1 MQMNVEIMSEDNIVL
16 LNTSLYV
23 FLFVFC
29 YVKYKFKSLCTF
41 ISLLYMISSVC
52 SFLLYS
58 FPTYNL
64 TFTSWGDV
72 TLEAVLYQFVLYCF
86 LILSFSYC
94 KLEKIKTITQ
104 YNEKFLEQIQTVVI
118 VALSIYLIC
127 NLPLS
132 IKNFFSGGNLSDMR
146 DDTYGDNSTGALGI
160 FSRIFG
166 SMPYVLLIIT
176 CVKYF
181 LLDRFS
187 TLDKYS
193 VFVYF
198 LFKSNTILKAI
209 SRSSM
214 IFSLMELLVLFVFFY
229 SFISKEMKK
238 KVFKLSIVIAPVVI
252 VMFAMITL
260 SRFGDDAMS
269 LTESMKTFQY
279 AGEAQLNFTNLLYP
293 DLKEPFMGFDQ
304 FPLFRRLLGLP
315 YDDGLGR
322 LDEDVYNVYIQEYY
336 GYTNPTYIFH
346 GILGTYVFNWG
357 FYITPIL
364 CLLLFFVLRRMY
376 KDKEE
381 LSFMGVVITAILASY
396 MCKGVTYADYCS
408 ESGNIMILILIYMCI
423 FQKNNGMEVPIAI
436 SKDDA
441 EQAEEIEENAQ

>member
-1 MQMNVEIMSEDNIVL
+1 MSEDKVVL
-16 LNTSLYV
+16 LNTSLYF

-29 YVKYKFKSLCTF
+29 FIKYKFKSLCTI

-58 FPTYNL
+58 FPTYHL
-64 TFTSWGDV
+64 TITAWGDV
-72 TLEAVLYQFVLYCF
+72 TIEAVLYQFVLYCI

-94 KLEKIKTITQ
+94 KLENIKTITQ
-104 YNEKFLEQIQTVVI
+104 YNEKFIEQIQIIIVVS
-118 VALSIYLIC
+118 LSIFLIC
-127 NLPLS
+127 QLPLS
-132 IKNFFSGGNLSDMR
+132 VKNFFSGRDLAEMR
-146 DDTYGDNSTGALGI
+146 DETYGDNSTGALGL

-166 SMPYVLLIIT
+166 SMPYVLLVIS

-181 LLDRFS
+181 LLDKFS
-187 TLDKYS
+187 ILDKYS
-193 VFVYF
+193 VIVYF
-198 LFKSNTILKAI
+198 LYKFNTMLNVV
-209 SRSSM
+209 SRSSLV
-214 IFSLMELLVLFVFFY
+214 FSLMELMVIFFFLY
-229 SFISKEMKK
+229 SFISKGMKK
-238 KVFKLSIVIAPVVI
+238 KIFKFTVLTAPVIIALFV
-252 VMFAMITL
+252 MITL

-293 DLKEPFMGFDQ
+293 DLKEPFMGFEQ
-304 FPLFRRLLGLP
+304 FPLFRRLIGLP

-322 LDEDVYNVYIQEYY
+322 LNEDVYNVYIQEYY

-423 FQKNNGMEVPIAI
+423 YQKNNGMEVPIAI
-436 SKDDA
+436 SKDNA
-441 EQAEEIEENAQ
+441 EQPKEIEDNAQ